1 MMPYHAYLLRLWSD
15 GDSPQQWRFSLE
27 DPHTHTRRGF
37 ASLDELLAFLQKE
50 IVHAAAPP
58 DEATDK
64 SVEVS
69 QDRFNRP
76 D

>member
-1 MMPYHAYLLRLWSD
+1 MPYHAYLLRLWSD

-58 DEATDK
+58 DEATA
-64 SVEVS
+64 VS
-69 QDRFNRP
+69 QDWCNLQ